1 MDQTQLD
8 ASLQKGIKAARR
20 GHKEPAQKLL
30 GQVVQAD
37 PANEQAWLW
46 LSKVVEQPEKKAQCL
61 ERVIQLNP
69 DNQWAAQELAA
80 LQSQPAAAEEIVA
93 VDAAPDVEAQPELK
107 PISADYKLEVL
118 NCPNCGSPLNIQG
131 GAGVKTIV
139 CNACGSVIDLTP
151 EQAAVIGQASKKK
164 RPLLPIQLGATF
176 KLGDAT
182 YQVIGWIRYEGR
194 DDEDRWRW
202 DEWLLASGDGEFR
215 WLTYDPEDGFA
226 LQKKVPLSGPVDFMR
241 STTIPVPD
249 GGTARVTERAQA
261 RIIALDGELTWRAKV
276 GERIRYMDAK
286 KGEQRY
292 SVEFTPD
299 EVELSVGKTI
309 SEEAV
314 WQSLGNQEIVAA
326 LQKQKA
332 TRGIYR
338 RLALASLLFLL
349 LSCGCMLFT
358 AASGT
363 SLLRQDVSLSRG
375 ESITTNPFVVKSGR
389 IHEVTLQASNPS
401 DQWGPITVESLD
413 SKGTKTLLFTKTFGD
428 GDSSVSHTF
437 RPKQSGAYRLI
448 VTLKDG
454 QMTQVNATITV
465 RGGIWA
471 SFLFVFF
478 IIIMVI
484 LGFIFFIKGRG
495 AKPPYS
501 HTLVK

>member
-1 MDQTQLD
+1 MDQTQID

-46 LSKVVEQPEKKAQCL
+46 LSKVTEQPEQKAQRL

-80 LQSQPAAAEEIVA
+80 LQSQAAPAEEAA
-93 VDAAPDVEAQPELK
+93 VSAPSLEAETQPELK

-118 NCPNCGSPLNIQG
+118 NCPNCGSPLDIQG

-139 CNACGSVIDLTP
+139 CNACSSVIDLTP
-151 EQAAVIGQASKKK
+151 EQAAVVGQAGKKK
-164 RPLLPIQLGATF
+164 RALLPIELGATF
-176 KLGDAT
+176 KLGDAN
-182 YQVIGWIRYEGR
+182 YQVIGWIRYEGW

-215 WLTYDPEDGFA
+215 WFTYDPEDGFS
-226 LQKKVPLSGPVDFMR
+226 LQKKVPLSGPVDFR
-241 STTIPVPD
+241 QATIPVP
-249 GGTARVTERAQA
+249 GGAARVIERAQA
-261 RIIALDGELTWRAKV
+261 KIIALDGELTWRAKV

-299 EVELSVGKTI
+299 EVELSAGK
-309 SEEAV
+309 SVAEEAV
-314 WQSLGNQEIVAA
+314 WQSLGNQEMVDA
-326 LQKQKA
+326 LQKQKT

-358 AASGT
+358 SASGT
-363 SLLRQDVSLSRG
+363 SLLQQDITLSRD
-375 ESITTNPFVVKSGR
+375 ESVTSSPFTVKSGR
-389 IHEVTLQASNPS
+389 VHEVTLRAATPS
-401 DQWGPITVESLD
+401 DQWGPITVEALD
-413 SKGTKTLLFTKTFGD
+413 SAGNKTLLFTKTFGD

-437 RPKQSGAYRLI
+437 RPQQSGEYRLI
-448 VTLKDG
+448 LTLKEG
-454 QMTQVNATITV
+454 QMTLVNTTITV

-471 SFLFVFF
+471 GFLFIFF
-478 IIIMVI
+478 IIVMVI

-495 AKPPYS
+495 ASPPYS
-501 HTLVK
+501 HTLAKK

>member
-1 MDQTQLD
+1 MDQTQID
-8 ASLQKGIKAARR
+8 ANLQKGIKAARR

-30 GQVVQAD
+30 GQVVKAD
-37 PANEQAWLW
+37 PSNEQAWMW
-46 LSKVVEQPEKKAQCL
+46 LAKVVEQPEQKAQCL

-80 LQSQPAAAEEIVA
+80 LQNQSAPADKTIVSAPAAEAET
-93 VDAAPDVEAQPELK
+93 PPELK

-118 NCPNCGSPLNIQG
+118 NCPNCGSPLDIQG

-139 CNACGSVIDLTP
+139 CQACGSVIDLTP

-164 RPLLPIQLGATF
+164 RPLLPIELGATF
-176 KLGDAT
+176 KLGDAR
-182 YQVIGWIRYEGR
+182 YQVIGWLRYEGW

-202 DEWLLASGDGEFR
+202 DEWLLASSEGEFR
-215 WLTYDPEDGFA
+215 WLTYDPEEGFA
-226 LQKKVPLSGPVDFMR
+226 LQKKVPLSGPVDFGQA
-241 STTIPVPD
+241 TIPVPD
-249 GGTARVTERAQA
+249 GAARVTERAQA
-261 RIIALDGELTWRAKV
+261 KIIALDGELTWRAKI

-299 EVELSVGKTI
+299 EVELSVGKTVP
-309 SEEAV
+309 EEAV

-332 TRGIYR
+332 TRSIYR

-375 ESITTNPFVVKSGR
+375 ESVTTNPFTVKSGR
-389 IHEVTLQASNPS
+389 VHEVTLQASNPS
-401 DQWGPITVESLD
+401 DQWGPITVEALD
-413 SKGTKTLLFTKTFGD
+413 SKGNKTLLFTKTFGD

-437 RPKQSGAYRLI
+437 RPKQSGQYRLI
-448 VTLKDG
+448 VTLKEG

-478 IIIMVI
+478 IIMMVI

-501 HTLVK
+501 HTLAK